1 MRVNKPSA
9 LPFVCSQY
17 EAVRQRFENWRQIR
31 KPCTPIPEDLWAC
44 AVELAQTYGV
54 SRTAQ
59 TLRLNYAALKQR
71 LEASAPIGSAVPPA
85 PPAFVELIPTIAAG
99 MAAASGC
106 ARNACRPAGSAF
118 GRPPPAGRRPHWR
131 RMRYRCCWPAAIR
144 PAQPVFPSG
153 VAWICRKPQRRGKN
167 HLRSGAAFASPT
179 FAIRPSFRDF

>member
-1 MRVNKPSA
+1 MRGNKPSA
-9 LPFVCSQY
+9 IPFVCSQY

-85 PPAFVELIPTIAAG
+85 QPAFVELIPTIAAG
-99 MAAASGC
+99 MAECTVELERPGEAIMRIVLKS
-106 ARNACRPAGSAF
+106 ARLPDLEALARTF
-118 GRPPPAGRRPHWR
+118 W
-131 RMRYRCCWPAAIR
+131 
-144 PAQPVFPSG
+144 
-153 VAWICRKPQRRGKN
+153 
-167 HLRSGAAFASPT
+167 GAKV
-179 FAIRPSFRDF
+179 